1 MAHWLN
7 KRTVSWS
14 MYDWANS
21 AYSTIVNT
29 TFFPILF
36 SGYWYRHDNSTTPLG
51 LADGL
56 SSLVIVLLAPILG
69 AIADRGGLK
78 KGFLLAFLLLGA
90 VFVGSLAFVDKG
102 HWQWAISIYVVSYI
116 GFLGANIFYDSLIV
130 DVSPRDKLDMLSALG
145 FSLGYLGG
153 GLALLGC
160 VIYADPHKF
169 GITSITAPAHIPM
182 VFLFVAIWWVVFAL
196 PLLFFSKEKSLQQT
210 VTITQAITRG
220 FHDLLQTIRDVR
232 QYKNIVTFLVA
243 YWLYIDGVDTII
255 LMAADYG
262 KRIGFADGDLIMAFL
277 LTQFIAFP
285 AALLYGKF
293 GERYGAKTAILTA
306 IAIYIGVTCYGYFID
321 SVRDFYILAIIVGLV
336 MGGIQS
342 LSRSLY
348 AQLIPVERSAE
359 FFGFYNMLGKLAAVL
374 GPWLMAIISHLTGS
388 PRLSILSLIILF
400 ISGGWMLLRVNVA
413 KGE

>member
-36 SGYWYRHDNSTTPLG
+36 SGYWYRQENSTTPLG

-56 SSLVIVLLAPILG
+56 SSLVIVLLAPVLG

-78 KGFLLAFLLLGA
+78 KRFLLAFLLLGS
-90 VFVGSLAFVDKG
+90 VFVGSLAFVAKG
-102 HWQWAISIYVVSYI
+102 DWQIAIGVYVISYI
-116 GFLGANIFYDSLIV
+116 GFLGANIFYDALIV
-130 DVSPRDKLDMLSALG
+130 DVSPREKLDMISALG

-169 GITSITAPAHIPM
+169 GIASMTLPGQIPM
-182 VFLFVAIWWVVFAL
+182 VFLFVAIWWVLFAL
-196 PLLFFSKEKSLQQT
+196 PILLFTKERPAQQNIIISRA
-210 VTITQAITRG
+210 VRQG
-220 FHDLLQTIRDVR
+220 FREFAQTISHIR
-232 QYKNIVTFLVA
+232 QYKTVVTFLVA

-262 KRIGFADGDLIMAFL
+262 KRIGFSDGDLIMAFL

-285 AALLYGKF
+285 AALIYGKM
-293 GERYGAKTAILTA
+293 GERYGAKAAILLA
-306 IAIYIGVTCYGYFID
+306 IAIYVGVTCYGYFID
-321 SVRDFYILAIIVGLV
+321 SVREFYILAIIVGLV

-348 AQLIPVERSAE
+348 AQLIPADRSAE

-374 GPWLMAIISHLTGS
+374 GPWLMAVVSHVTGN
-388 PRLSILSLIILF
+388 PRLAILSLIILF
-400 ISGGWMLLRVNVA
+400 ITGGWFLLRVNVT